1 MESQLTE
8 ELAQQ
13 QLDPVIDFM
22 LTSAFPEHLSLET
35 YLAIQNML
43 ILIGLN
49 MVDTQ
54 DVQHVDNW
62 LIKLSKKIKRFEI
75 PQMDYVC

>member
-22 LTSAFPEHLSLET
+22 LTSAFPDNLSLET
-35 YLAIQNML
+35 HVSIQNMF

-49 MVDTQ
+49 MVDIQ
-54 DVQHVDNW
+54 DVQHIDNW
-62 LIKLSKKIKRFEI
+62 LIKLSKKIKSFDS
-75 PQMDYVC
+75 PQMEYLC